1 MDFSSLRTLQSEDEY
16 EAALLAVRPFF
27 ETEPLEGSQDAAR
40 FDALVLLIEEYERRV
55 YPVPRAEPVD
65 VIKAVMETN
74 NYSRA
79 DLVAVLGSKAR
90 ASDLLN
96 KRREINLDQIRKL
109 SKAWNIPAAALI
121 GDAAA

>member
-16 EAALLAVRPFF
+16 QAALLAVRPFV
-27 ETEPLEGSQDAAR
+27 EAEPEEGSLDAAR
-40 FDALVLLIEEYERRV
+40 FDALVLLIEEYEKRV
-55 YPVPRAEPVD
+55 YSIPRAEPVE

-121 GDAAA
+121 GDVAA